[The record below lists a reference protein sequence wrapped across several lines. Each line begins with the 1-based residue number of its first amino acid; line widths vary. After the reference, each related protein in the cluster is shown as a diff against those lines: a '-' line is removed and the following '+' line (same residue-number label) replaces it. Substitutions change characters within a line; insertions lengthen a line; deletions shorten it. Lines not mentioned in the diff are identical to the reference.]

1 MRAHERLI
9 NKLKNQSEFTQTA
22 YVGGE
27 KGVGMA
33 TVEGMDVRGNV
44 KFGSAKI

>member
-1 MRAHERLI
+1 MLI
-9 NKLKNQSEFTQTA
+9 TKLKNQSELTQTA

-27 KGVGMA
+27 NGGGLR
-33 TVEGMDVRGNV
+33 TVEPMDERGDV